1 MSPSPNW
8 LRLILLVNNRLPE
21 SLESRQRPVFC
32 VADDAQPKPPQ
43 IINLALGKR
52 AAAADVDNHI

>member
-8 LRLILLVNNRLPE
+8 LRLILLVNNRLRE

-32 VADDAQPKPPQ
+32 VAADDAQLKPPLL
-43 IINLALGKR
+43 INLGLGKR
-52 AAAADVDNHI
+52 AAADVDNHI